1 MLGLKMLGAGA
12 LVALLLGI
20 RVVVDRHWQRRCRPG
35 AEPGSSGCHDCQ
47 QHDCPSRRS

>member
-20 RVVVDRHWQRRCRPG
+20 WVVVDRHWQRRCRPG
-35 AEPGSSGCHDCQ
+35 GEPASTVCHACL
-47 QHDCPSRRS
+47 QHDCPCRRS